1 MHKFSFLELQRS
13 LFLDKSQIPKTFG
26 DVEIDK
32 DRFPDANLTEFEEQL
47 PKDLSPDLVQYIN
60 EKALEMER
68 NYMNNG
74 LSQEEVELRKKT
86 YGPNSLPEKKK
97 TPGIVLFIEE
107 ITSTFSILL
116 WIASALSFLAYGLNQ
131 NEKSNLYLAIVVIV
145 IILLSGFFS
154 YIQNQKSGEI
164 MDSFKSFS
172 DVQVTVTRNG
182 QKEPEKKSQQIFAFL
197 ALKEIFN

>member
-26 DVEIDK
+26 DVEIDN

-86 YGPNSLPEKKK
+86 YGKFPC
-97 TPGIVLFIEE
+97 I
-107 ITSTFSILL
+107 
-116 WIASALSFLAYGLNQ
+116 W
-131 NEKSNLYLAIVVIV
+131 
-145 IILLSGFFS
+145 
-154 YIQNQKSGEI
+154 
-164 MDSFKSFS
+164 FKS
-172 DVQVTVTRNG
+172 
-182 QKEPEKKSQQIFAFL
+182 K
-197 ALKEIFN
+197 

>member
-1 MHKFSFLELQRS
+1 MNKKYFRYHSNKKGKAEGVNDKIKSAGVGDWVEQKLHKFSFLELQRS

-26 DVEIDK
+26 DVEIDAE
-32 DRFPDANLTEFEEQL
+32 RFPDGNLTEFEEQL

-60 EKALEMER
+60 DKAMEMER

-97 TPGIVLFIEE
+97 TPGIVLFLEE

-116 WIASALSFLAYGLNQ
+116 WIAAALSFLAYG
-131 NEKSNLYLAIVVIV
+131 
-145 IILLSGFFS
+145 
-154 YIQNQKSGEI
+154 
-164 MDSFKSFS
+164 
-172 DVQVTVTRNG
+172 
-182 QKEPEKKSQQIFAFL
+182 
-197 ALKEIFN
+197 